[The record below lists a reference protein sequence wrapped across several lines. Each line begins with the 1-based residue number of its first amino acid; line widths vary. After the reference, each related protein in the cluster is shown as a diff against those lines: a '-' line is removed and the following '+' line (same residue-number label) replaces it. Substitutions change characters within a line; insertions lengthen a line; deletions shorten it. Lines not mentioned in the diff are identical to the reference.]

1 MCLRAASGVASPTR
15 CVCGL
20 STGSSCASKL
30 MPEPLPICHLNG
42 ALLPLREAHI
52 SPLDRSFLFGDG
64 VYEVAAARR
73 GQPRRLSANLSRLR
87 RSLSELRIA
96 NPHSDQ
102 EWSRLIEELIA
113 ANG

>member
-30 MPEPLPICHLNG
+30 MPEPLPTCHLNG
-42 ALLPLREAHI
+42 ALLPLREARV

-64 VYEVAAARR
+64 VYEVIPVRA
-73 GQPRRLSANLSRLR
+73 GNPRRLAANLARLSH
-87 RSLSELRIA
+87 SLGQLRIH
-96 NPHSDQ
+96 NPHSDRQ
-102 EWSRLIEELIA
+102 WT
-113 ANG
+113 GV